1 MKVTLEKNM
10 VEELINY
17 KLRNIKN
24 LINNI
29 LSRWN
34 EDTAEKFIEKARN
47 GTYSEAENDAIDLKQ
62 LLLEEK
68 TLLNLIEKLKE

>member
-1 MKVTLEKNM
+1 LKVTLEKDI
-10 VEELINY
+10 VEELIEY

-24 LINNI
+24 IISNI

-34 EDTAEKFIEKARN
+34 EDSAEIFLKKARDR
-47 GTYSEAENDAIDLKQ
+47 TYPEAENDAIDLKQ

-68 TLLNLIEKLKE
+68 KLIELLDKL

>member
-1 MKVTLEKNM
+1 MKVSLEKDI
-10 VEELINY
+10 VEELIGY

-24 LINNI
+24 FISNI

-34 EDTAEKFIEKARN
+34 EESAEVFLEKARD
-47 GTYSEAENDAIDLKQ
+47 GTYPEAENDAIDLRQ

-68 TLLNLIEKLKE
+68 KLIELLDNL

>member
-1 MKVTLEKNM
+1 LKVTLEKDI
-10 VEELINY
+10 VEELIEY

-24 LINNI
+24 IISNI

-34 EDTAEKFIEKARN
+34 EDSAEIFLKKARD
-47 GTYSEAENDAIDLKQ
+47 GTYPEAENDAIDLKQ

-68 TLLNLIEKLKE
+68 KLIELLDNL

>member
-1 MKVTLEKNM
+1 MKVSLEKDI

-24 LINNI
+24 LILNI

-34 EDTAEKFIEKARN
+34 EESAESFLKKARD
-47 GTYSEAENDAIDLKQ
+47 GIYTEAENDAIDLKQ
-62 LLLEEK
+62 FLLEEK
-68 TLLNLIEKLKE
+68 KLIELLDNL

>member
-1 MKVTLEKNM
+1 LKVSLEKDI

-24 LINNI
+24 LILNI

-34 EDTAEKFIEKARN
+34 EESAESFLKKARD
-47 GTYSEAENDAIDLKQ
+47 GIYTEAENDAIDLKQ
-62 LLLEEK
+62 FLLEEK
-68 TLLNLIEKLKE
+68 KLIELLDNL